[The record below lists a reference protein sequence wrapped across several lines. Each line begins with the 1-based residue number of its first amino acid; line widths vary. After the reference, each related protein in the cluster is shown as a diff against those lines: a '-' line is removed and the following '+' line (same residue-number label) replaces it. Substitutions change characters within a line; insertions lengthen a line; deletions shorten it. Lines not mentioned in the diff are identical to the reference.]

1 MPTYDFHCPAC
12 AATFEEKRSFARADE
27 PAVCPQCGDT
37 HAAKTISSV
46 QFFSPGSAAKA
57 LLERAAVNSKI
68 LRAGPDAPEEFFYV
82 LNEPENS
89 ELFLLLSQLGLQEI
103 NRQYEML
110 IGLN

>member
-1 MPTYDFHCPAC
+1 MPTYDFRCPAC

-57 LLERAAVNSKI
+57 LLDPGSRQKATAPAPAAHA
-68 LRAGPDAPEEFFYV
+68 AGCPCCSPRRPAVKPA
-82 LNEPENS
+82 
-89 ELFLLLSQLGLQEI
+89 
-103 NRQYEML
+103 
-110 IGLN
+110 